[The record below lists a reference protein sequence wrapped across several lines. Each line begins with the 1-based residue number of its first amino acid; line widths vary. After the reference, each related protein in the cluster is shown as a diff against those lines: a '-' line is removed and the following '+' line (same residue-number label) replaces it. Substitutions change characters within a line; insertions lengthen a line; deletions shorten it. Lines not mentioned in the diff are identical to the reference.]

1 MNECPY
7 MLQHRCNP
15 DTEDKIRKIVR
26 LIKSANSI
34 HNYSLAFSGG
44 KDSVVMSYLT
54 KEAGCQVPHVYN
66 MTTIDP
72 PGTIAFCKKNHCQ
85 ILRPKHTFLQL
96 VEKKGLPTQFI
107 RFCCSE
113 LKERYISEYLMI
125 GVRAA
130 ESVRRQKRYCT
141 FEQVR
146 NYSKKLQTL
155 QLLPIVFLTDDDI
168 EYIVKTR
175 SLECHPLYYNNDGNF
190 CVNRRLGCIGCPL
203 QGDRG
208 KSDFKQYPKLLVSIM
223 KRLIIYHQNHG
234 RTAKDAYEQAVYQLF
249 YSNHG
254 HAKFIA
260 AYRGL
265 FANDAKAFMESYFN
279 ISMP

>member
-1 MNECPY
+1 MNESPS
-7 MLQHRCNP
+7 MLQHGCNP

-54 KEAGCQVPHVYN
+54 KEAGCKVPHIYS

-72 PGTIAFCKKNHCQ
+72 PGTITFCKKNHCQ
-85 ILRPKHTFLQL
+85 ILKPKHTFLQL

-113 LKERYISEYLMI
+113 LKERYISEYLMV
-125 GVRAA
+125 GVRAV

-146 NYSKKLQTL
+146 SYSKKLQTL

-168 EYIVKTR
+168 DYIVKTR
-175 SLECHPLYYNNDGNF
+175 SLECHPHYYDNDGNF

-223 KRLIIYHQNHG
+223 KRLIVYHQNHG
-234 RTAKDAYEQAVYQLF
+234 RTAKDAYEHAVYQLF

-254 HAKFIA
+254 HAKFLA

-265 FANDAKAFMESYFN
+265 FANDAKAFLESYFN